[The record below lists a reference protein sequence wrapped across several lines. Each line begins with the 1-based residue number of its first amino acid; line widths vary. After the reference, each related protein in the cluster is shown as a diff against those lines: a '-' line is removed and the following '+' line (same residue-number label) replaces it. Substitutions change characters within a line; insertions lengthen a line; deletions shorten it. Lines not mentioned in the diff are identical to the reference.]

1 MIYHEEQSLIKYYL
15 TRHLTMLKIQNMIH
29 IYVELPQCLINLTI
43 KSLLLQGINSQN
55 QQSAAKI
62 YKLIIGIFW
71 VLL

>member
-29 IYVELPQCLINLTI
+29 IYVELPQWLINLTI

-71 VLL
+71 ALL